1 MKINEEVMK
10 YAVGAVIDEDIDSLP
25 MNEINAV
32 DVAVDEKEL
41 ELIEKDIQA
50 ENKIE
55 EEKEMKTEVVE
66 VIELVQVE
74 EALNSKQVKAVEAA
88 IMEEGK
94 VFETAEDFAE
104 VKGIG
109 PKTVEAINELLMLSD
124 DQEEP
129 VEEDVDKTEVAEE
142 VEISND
148 IVDKAIDEIISIA
161 KEDVPKLDATEKYK
175 VRSMNRKEKRN
186 KLAPKYF
193 EMDINKESK
202 STIKGIYYKGR
213 YGIEITDFNAAIV
226 TNSNRANYDKVVVFL
241 GDKTDRWDV
250 WGRYSGSL
258 AKGDDKAR
266 FEFYKT
272 GRNISVTYWR
282 MNEYKALAKKL
293 AVAAINKLYEAY
305 KK

>member
-10 YAVGAVIDEDIDSLP
+10 YAVGAVIEEDIDSLP

-50 ENKIE
+50 ENKNE

-66 VIELVQVE
+66 VIELSMVE

-94 VFETAEDFAE
+94 VFETAEDFAK

-109 PKTVEAINELLMLSD
+109 PKTIEAINELLMLSD
-124 DQEEP
+124 DQEP
-129 VEEDVDKTEVAEE
+129 LKTEAVEE

-148 IVDKAIDEIISIA
+148 IVDKAIDEIITIA
-161 KEDVPKLDATEKYK
+161 KEDVPKLDNKEKYK

-193 EMDINKESK
+193 EMEINKESE
-202 STIKGIYYKGR
+202 STIKGIYYKSR

-226 TNSNRANYDKVVVFL
+226 TNSNRADYNKVVVFL

-282 MNEYKALAKKL
+282 KNEYKDLAQRL
-293 AVAAINKLYEAY
+293 AVAAINKLYEAF